1 MASTTAHHLVGFLRG
16 NRKLMFLPFKTQTK
30 FVILL
35 TVNHTILLNVYS
47 SENLVLDQL
56 IIPKLIFFFILITNL
71 VYTVLILYGEIL
83 SWSLKVLKKVN
94 QQPLNAYLEGMLDN
108 RQDTSCF
115 PLSSSGWL
123 SLLCCYLN
131 LNSWVDFG
139 EDSSWHLRQLNCLQ
153 FLLVYLL
160 MVMVQKCL

>member
-1 MASTTAHHLVGFLRG
+1 MASTTAQHSVGFLRG

-35 TVNHTILLNVYS
+35 TVNHTILLNVS
-47 SENLVLDQL
+47 TENLVLDQL

-71 VYTVLILYGEIL
+71 VYIVWILYGEIL
-83 SWSLKVLKKVN
+83 SWSLMVLKKVN
-94 QQPLNAYLEGMLDN
+94 QQPLNAYLEGMSDN

-115 PLSSSGWL
+115 PLSSSGRL

-131 LNSWVDFG
+131 LNSWVDF
-139 EDSSWHLRQLNCLQ
+139 DKDPSWHLR
-153 FLLVYLL
+153 
-160 MVMVQKCL
+160 